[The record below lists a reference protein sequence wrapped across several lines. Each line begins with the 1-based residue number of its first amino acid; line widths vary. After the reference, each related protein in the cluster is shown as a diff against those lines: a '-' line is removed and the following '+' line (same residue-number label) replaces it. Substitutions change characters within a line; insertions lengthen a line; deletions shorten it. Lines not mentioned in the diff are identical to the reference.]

1 MSHPPVCSLGFRAE
15 GSGLDKQGL
24 RPGSTERQ
32 GRGLSVFTM
41 ACCALHKLRFVA
53 VKGFEGDTPDFAS
66 VLGAFAARRCKA
78 AVSGDVRHRVPLC
91 AEDVEATD
99 DSSLFDDDGY
109 LVGLCGKHA
118 VLVVAE
124 AVEGRACTGAI
135 CAAIHPT
142 SGVSVPTPRC
152 GRHVVGTRVYCDE
165 CFAIREETGET
176 PAKPIRLLCADGD
189 DGVSPLTE
197 MGSAPGSGGPP
208 SRTFRNIGAQLHEAQ
223 GGAGLAAD
231 SRNYGRPMK
240 TAAGLLAADPGDEP
254 GAGGDDSETQVA
266 GSQTTLELVREEQRK
281 WAEDEAVRR
290 AKADA
295 YNNDKF
301 EGLRVQL
308 ANLMCVVGDLNVKLA
323 ADKSAKELPATE
335 VPAATTS
342 EGSRSERARGE
353 RLHARRRRGCS
364 RVSVRR
370 CFEAIKDARKLA
382 EGVMDKVLGTAP
394 PDDPTSSP
402 IKRLEAQ
409 MAGGGRRVEKV
420 SRSPKEVRAT
430 ARSITEEIGEDV
442 DEVLRVI
449 DSRGRSLVE
458 RYGMTRAAER
468 VADMFD
474 LDCVSAVLRALEE
487 RVGETHVMDKPACA
501 DAEEEEF
508 EGFES
513 DEAKVVNDEEEDEGC
528 ESSSDHGPEL
538 VEYLRSDLVTI
549 VQAHLVD
556 DDLDDGKPPMRLR
569 RLDNGQLLRASR
581 HRVLRGADRRGL
593 NEGDDEESV
602 ADARG
607 ARRQTSMLGGGGV
620 KGTPSGL
627 RAPVAPV
634 RSGAASGAS
643 EPTRSSGTVDEASP
657 DDVDLFANWGSVRSD
672 GSQRTRTRSGAFGR
686 EVATSDDGSRVSELT
701 DVSRPSGRSGTR
713 SLLGSLAVGSG
724 AGGMGR
730 AKVEPGYEASGMPLV
745 ARSSTGEDISEQLKM
760 ATVTFD
766 DGEGKKPMKKLLMP
780 AVTTLKEVKEFDEV
794 IFWILRG
801 AGEKEHR
808 PSYFPNILAVQVAEQ
823 VFNTVHE
830 AAVSRL
836 EYPFPIQ
843 MSPFV
848 VLALITGSLGAQSF
862 EGGSAQEVKA
872 AGTHVYYYKGRCLML
887 DDIVLKEDM
896 PDDWAE
902 AEIQRGP
909 LVWPSGNAQRSRVR
923 VGDHTKSETL
933 VRRIKAFAEVAGM
946 FYNDV
951 FQDQLEVLASDFES
965 LAKQRA
971 NSRRIYPLVMLSVTY
986 ETLIYKFVVQLR
998 SQAMKLLYHL
1008 EHMQKSVARP
1018 HVFQALR
1025 MVMKG
1030 RDKDFD
1036 MAWTWPSH
1044 LMDVTAPD
1052 SDFMRVYEEFKVNG
1066 MLAVTMGGMAAF
1078 SVPTTNKKPGTGTS
1092 GAGLA
1097 DDDGLAGQDEAADVG
1112 AASPAAQKT
1121 KEQEDRR
1128 SKVEGRS

>member
-1 MSHPPVCSLGFRAE
+1 MAPISESDGDAE
-15 GSGLDKQGL
+15 
-24 RPGSTERQ
+24 
-32 GRGLSVFTM
+32 
-41 ACCALHKLRFVA
+41 
-53 VKGFEGDTPDFAS
+53 
-66 VLGAFAARRCKA
+66 AARR
-78 AVSGDVRHRVPLC
+78 SERFRQ
-91 AEDVEATD
+91 
-99 DSSLFDDDGY
+99 
-109 LVGLCGKHA
+109 
-118 VLVVAE
+118 
-124 AVEGRACTGAI
+124 R
-135 CAAIHPT
+135 
-142 SGVSVPTPRC
+142 
-152 GRHVVGTRVYCDE
+152 CDE
-165 CFAIREETGET
+165 
-176 PAKPIRLLCADGD
+176 
-189 DGVSPLTE
+189 
-197 MGSAPGSGGPP
+197 
-208 SRTFRNIGAQLHEAQ
+208 
-223 GGAGLAAD
+223 
-231 SRNYGRPMK
+231 
-240 TAAGLLAADPGDEP
+240 
-254 GAGGDDSETQVA
+254 
-266 GSQTTLELVREEQRK
+266 
-281 WAEDEAVRR
+281 
-290 AKADA
+290 
-295 YNNDKF
+295 
-301 EGLRVQL
+301 
-308 ANLMCVVGDLNVKLA
+308 
-323 ADKSAKELPATE
+323 
-335 VPAATTS
+335 
-342 EGSRSERARGE
+342 SRSEAERRSQLKAGTGAEVAAGDGGSAGEVRG
-353 RLHARRRRGCS
+353 
-364 RVSVRR
+364 
-370 CFEAIKDARKLA
+370 FEAIKDARKLA

-513 DEAKVVNDEEEDEGC
+513 DGAQAVNDEEEDEGC

-538 VEYLRSDLVTI
+538 VEYLRSDMVTI

-602 ADARG
+602 ADSRG
-607 ARRQTSMLGGGGV
+607 PRRQTSMLGGGGV

-808 PSYFPNILAVQVAEQ
+808 LC
-823 VFNTVHE
+823 VF
-830 AAVSRL
+830 
-836 EYPFPIQ
+836 
-843 MSPFV
+843 
-848 VLALITGSLGAQSF
+848 
-862 EGGSAQEVKA
+862 
-872 AGTHVYYYKGRCLML
+872 
-887 DDIVLKEDM
+887 
-896 PDDWAE
+896 
-902 AEIQRGP
+902 
-909 LVWPSGNAQRSRVR
+909 RS
-923 VGDHTKSETL
+923 
-933 VRRIKAFAEVAGM
+933 
-946 FYNDV
+946 
-951 FQDQLEVLASDFES
+951 
-965 LAKQRA
+965 
-971 NSRRIYPLVMLSVTY
+971 
-986 ETLIYKFVVQLR
+986 
-998 SQAMKLLYHL
+998 
-1008 EHMQKSVARP
+1008 
-1018 HVFQALR
+1018 
-1025 MVMKG
+1025 
-1030 RDKDFD
+1030 
-1036 MAWTWPSH
+1036 
-1044 LMDVTAPD
+1044 
-1052 SDFMRVYEEFKVNG
+1052 
-1066 MLAVTMGGMAAF
+1066 
-1078 SVPTTNKKPGTGTS
+1078 
-1092 GAGLA
+1092 
-1097 DDDGLAGQDEAADVG
+1097 
-1112 AASPAAQKT
+1112 
-1121 KEQEDRR
+1121 
-1128 SKVEGRS
+1128 